1 MNMAVRIGIAP
12 LLALCVL
19 ALAAAPAAAAPDTV
33 PSDNSGAAQ
42 YTESLPGAEGGQTSK
57 NLREKKQGKQ
67 KQGKATQEGA
77 LSKQDIKRLKALGK
91 EGADAAELAAAA
103 AKLAGAGS
111 GAAGSQEGGASADE
125 DGSSGTEQALRA
137 ATGTSD
143 DGIDLLL
150 VALIALAVL
159 AALALV
165 VTRRRGRA
173 APHDPGG

>member
-1 MNMAVRIGIAP
+1 MGIAP
-12 LLALCVL
+12 LLALCAL
-19 ALAAAPAAAAPDTV
+19 ALPAGPAAAAPDTV

-42 YTESLPGAEGGQTSK
+42 YTEALPDAEGNQTSK

-67 KQGKATQEGA
+67 KQKQKQGMAAQKGA

-125 DGSSGTEQALRA
+125 DGSSETEQALRA

-150 VALIALAVL
+150 VALIALAVV

-165 VTRRRGRA
+165 VVRRRGRA

>member
-12 LLALCVL
+12 LLALCAF

-42 YTESLPGAEGGQTSK
+42 YTESLPGAEGNQTSK
-57 NLREKKQGKQ
+57 DLRKK

-150 VALIALAVL
+150 VALIALAVV

-165 VTRRRGRA
+165 VVRRRGRA